1 MSPPTPTVKAGPRSA
16 CQPRHRSRVDIV
28 RSQLARTDAE
38 WAKAVSELREV
49 LIGIAGELDL
59 LEARVREL
67 ESPDS
72 AS

>member
-1 MSPPTPTVKAGPRSA
+1 
-16 CQPRHRSRVDIV
+16 VDIV